1 MLRASPSVAW
11 IAVALMALTASPAGA
26 ETLTGA
32 MASAYVQNATLNSAR
47 AGLRATDEGVPQ
59 ALAGRRPGLS
69 AAASYSRSFSAGA
82 QPEDSAS
89 LSLSIEQPIFDGFR
103 TRNGIA
109 VAETAVLAA
118 REALTGTEQDVLF
131 QVVSAYMNLV
141 RENAIVG
148 LSAQN
153 LEFLREQVRAAR
165 NRLDVGEGTQT
176 EVAQT
181 QAREASAMASY
192 ASAVANQTAARAI
205 YEQII
210 GHAPNSLTTAPPVSA
225 LLPRNSEIGVQMALE
240 SHPDIR
246 LSLYN
251 VDTATLNVE
260 IAEGSLWPTV
270 SASASASRSE
280 DPFGPDAARLSGSFG
295 ARVSIPIFTGGERS
309 SNIREAKERLG
320 QREIDLAVTRAR
332 VRADVISAW
341 GDLQAATAQVRA
353 AESGVAASQLA
364 LSGIVQERDVG
375 QRTTLDVLDA
385 QQDLLDAR
393 TALVRAQRDRVV
405 ASYALLATTGGLTAA
420 NLGLPVQLYDSS
432 AHYTA
437 VRNEIFSLTT
447 PDGR

>member
-1 MLRASPSVAW
+1 
-11 IAVALMALTASPAGA
+11 MALTASPAGA
-26 ETLTGA
+26 ETLTAA
-32 MASAYVQNATLNSAR
+32 MAAAYVQNATLNSAR

-69 AAASYSRSFSAGA
+69 ASANYNRSLSTAE
-82 QPEDSAS
+82 PEDSLS

-118 REALTGTEQDVLF
+118 RESLTGTEQDVLF
-131 QVVSAYMNLV
+131 DVVSAYMNLV

-240 SHPDIR
+240 SHPDIK
-246 LSLYN
+246 LALYN

-270 SASASASRSE
+270 SASASASRAE

-332 VRADVISAW
+332 VRAGVISAW

-437 VRNEIFSLTT
+437 VRNEIFSITT